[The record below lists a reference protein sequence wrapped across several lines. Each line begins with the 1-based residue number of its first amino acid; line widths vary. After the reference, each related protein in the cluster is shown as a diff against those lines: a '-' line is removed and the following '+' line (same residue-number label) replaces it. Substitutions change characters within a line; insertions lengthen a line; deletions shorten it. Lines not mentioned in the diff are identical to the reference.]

1 MEERE
6 ERAKVES
13 IVKRLYEEFVGNILG
28 RLGSIADETK
38 RYLVFLSWLNS
49 RLEEEGLGRIIVTG
63 GFAVEV
69 YTGRTHRTL
78 DVDIIVEDEDASRIV
93 EDFLRLFSEKVG
105 RGYLPYYEAL
115 TVKSIDIVSTKYSRI
130 IQPTILDVDGRRIY
144 LDPPEELI
152 VTYLA
157 GWKFW
162 DSSEDRDKALW
173 LYIVWSNKLDKKIL
187 GKLAD
192 LRDVYDKLVELEEL
206 VK

>member
-1 MEERE
+1 M
-6 ERAKVES
+6 
-13 IVKRLYEEFVGNILG
+13 
-28 RLGSIADETK
+28 
-38 RYLVFLSWLNS
+38 
-49 RLEEEGLGRIIVTG
+49 GRIIVTG

-78 DVDIIVEDEDASRIV
+78 DVDIIVEGEDASRIV